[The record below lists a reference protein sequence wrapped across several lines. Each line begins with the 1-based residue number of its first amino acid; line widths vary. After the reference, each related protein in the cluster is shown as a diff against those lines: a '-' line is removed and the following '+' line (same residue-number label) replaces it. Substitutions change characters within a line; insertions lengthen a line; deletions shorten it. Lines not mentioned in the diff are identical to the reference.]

1 MKRLLAIAVVMT
13 LALTGLQQAQA
24 QRSGRNADL
33 PKVDYQIGRISPLG
47 QGLAIP
53 VTNRGFAMSPKT
65 KMTVAIYDAKNR
77 QLLQSKSLTV
87 SAMKPNQTRRT
98 IVVPPRPGQPILVR
112 ATVDPRNQVQESNER
127 NNSIASRH

>member
-1 MKRLLAIAVVMT
+1 MRRLFVTAMV
-13 LALTGLQQAQA
+13 LALAATGLQHAQA
-24 QRSGRNADL
+24 QKSGRNSGL

-65 KMTVAIYDAKNR
+65 KMTVAIYDGKSR
-77 QLLQSKSLTV
+77 QLLESKSLTV
-87 SAMKPNQTRRT
+87 AAMKPNQTRRT

-127 NNSIASRH
+127 NNSTASRH